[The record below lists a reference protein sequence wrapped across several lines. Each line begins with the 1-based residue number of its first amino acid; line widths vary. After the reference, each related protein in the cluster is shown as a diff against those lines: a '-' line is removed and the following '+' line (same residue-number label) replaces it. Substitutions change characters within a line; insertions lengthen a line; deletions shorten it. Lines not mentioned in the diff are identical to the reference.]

1 MKYIFLIIL
10 IIASIGVFVAV
21 ILPRYAVIKTSRT
34 DIAAF
39 NANLATAGRLQ
50 QSRDALVAQYNNIQK
65 TDLDGIKTLLPDS
78 VDNIRLI
85 IQLDSLATKNGLSS
99 LRNVTYSPDQIPTVK
114 TPVTPIAGPAGAGGA
129 APAVVAPMGPMANGT
144 VDPASAQRTYG
155 QFVISFQTSGQ
166 YSNFLSFLSDL
177 EQNLRLV
184 DVTDVTFTPVSD
196 GSGGAQTAASSLTYK
211 VTLKTYWLKQ

>member
-1 MKYIFLIIL
+1 MRYIFLIIL

-21 ILPRYAVIKTSRT
+21 ILPRYGVIKTTRT
-34 DIAAF
+34 DIAAY

-65 TDLDGIKTLLPDS
+65 SDLDGIKTLLPDS

-99 LRNVTYSPDQIPTVK
+99 LRNVTYSPDQIATPK
-114 TPVTPIAGPAGAGGA
+114 TPTAPITNPTGAVTPTPPAGTSMPLASS
-129 APAVVAPMGPMANGT
+129 T

-184 DVTDVTFTPVSD
+184 DVTDVAFTPASD
-196 GSGGAQTAASSLTYK
+196 GSTQTAASSLTYK